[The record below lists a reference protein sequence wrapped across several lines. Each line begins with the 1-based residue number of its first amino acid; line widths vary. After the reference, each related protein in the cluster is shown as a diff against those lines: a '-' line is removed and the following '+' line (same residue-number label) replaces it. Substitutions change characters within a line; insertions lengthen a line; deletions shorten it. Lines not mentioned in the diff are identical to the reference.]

1 MGAQDFSPR
10 QRARQLRL
18 NQTDA
23 EGKLWT
29 VLRARRLSGAK
40 FRRQH
45 PIGSYIV
52 DFCCLEYALVIE
64 LDGGQHATQVEA
76 DQNRTI
82 FLEQNGYTVL
92 RFWNHEVLQNIE
104 AVVTQITE
112 ALKNPHP
119 GSLPRRA
126 DSWTHFLI

>member
-1 MGAQDFSPR
+1 MMGAQDFSPR

-119 GSLPRRA
+119 GPLPRRA
-126 DSWTHFLI
+126 REPETQD

>member
-1 MGAQDFSPR
+1 MMGAQDFSPR

-119 GSLPRRA
+119 GSLPRRERESETQ
-126 DSWTHFLI
+126 D

>member
-1 MGAQDFSPR
+1 MMGAQDFSPR

-119 GSLPRRA
+119 GPLPRREREPETQ
-126 DSWTHFLI
+126 D

>member
-1 MGAQDFSPR
+1 M
-10 QRARQLRL
+10 
-18 NQTDA
+18 
-23 EGKLWT
+23 
-29 VLRARRLSGAK
+29 
-40 FRRQH
+40 
-45 PIGSYIV
+45 V

-82 FLEQNGYTVL
+82 FLEQNGYTGL
-92 RFWNHEVLQNIE
+92 RFWNHVVLQHIE

-119 GSLPRRA
+119 SPLPRRA
-126 DSWTHFLI
+126 RELETQD